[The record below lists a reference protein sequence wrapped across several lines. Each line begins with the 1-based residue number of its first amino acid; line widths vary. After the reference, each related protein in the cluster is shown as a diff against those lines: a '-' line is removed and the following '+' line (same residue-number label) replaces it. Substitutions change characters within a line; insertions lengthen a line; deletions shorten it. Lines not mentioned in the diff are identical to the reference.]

1 MELMRIFAFSLALLL
16 SHAQAEVRLINHDG
30 RFELRRDGKPFFVK
44 GAGGDERAMASLAK
58 AGGNTLRLWGDDRLG
73 EMLNQAQQNGL
84 TVIAGIWL
92 GQVRQG
98 FDWSD
103 ADSLIQQRKHIR
115 EVVLKHKDHPAL
127 LCWALGN
134 EMEDKEGKN
143 GAVWTVVNNL
153 AVMVKQLDP
162 AHPTMT
168 VIAEIGGQKVRSVHA
183 LCPEIDILGIN
194 SYCGAASLPER
205 YRKAGGTKP
214 YLLTEFG
221 PAGIWEVKK
230 NSIAAYEEPTSTE
243 KAKTYRQ
250 VYEKAVLGE
259 PALCLGSCAFLWG
272 QKQEVT
278 ATWFSMLLTD
288 GTRLGPADVMQE
300 LWSGSAPTNRCP
312 EIRAINVE
320 GSASLLDPAAKLHAK
335 LEVTDPEDKPL
346 RVEWM
351 VQRDHGEYGTG
362 GDAESVPPTFPTAIT
377 RDDAHSADI
386 TLPGEPGLYR
396 LFATVR
402 DEAGGGATA
411 NVPLRI
417 RGEERMP
424 PGKKPTLP
432 FIVYAEGDETA
443 SISSGWM
450 GDTKSLQ
457 LDPKHP
463 ERPHAGKAA
472 LKCAF
477 SATSGWCGVAW
488 QSPAGDWGDRGGG
501 HDLSGASKV
510 TFWARGESGGEVVS
524 FKFGILG
531 KEKRFHD
538 TASGALENVALSKD
552 WQRYEIAASGDLTRI
567 KTAFSWSTASNGQP
581 VVFYVD
587 EVRWE

>member
-1 MELMRIFAFSLALLL
+1 MRPLLSLLL
-16 SHAQAEVRLINHDG
+16 FSHIAFADVRVVKGPEGFVLQ
-30 RFELRRDGKPFFVK
+30 RDGKPFFVK

-73 EMLNQAQQNGL
+73 EMLDEAQKHGL
-84 TVIAGIWL
+84 AVIAGIWL

-98 FDWSD
+98 FDWAD
-103 ADSLIQQRKHIR
+103 ADSLIQQREHIR

-134 EMEDKEGKN
+134 EMEDNEGKN
-143 GAVWTVVNNL
+143 GAVWTAINSL
-153 AVMVKQLDP
+153 AVMVKQLD
-162 AHPTMT
+162 ASHPTMT

-194 SYCGAASLPER
+194 SYGGAVSLPER

-230 NSIAAYEEPTSTE
+230 NSVAAYDEPTSTE
-243 KAKTYRQ
+243 KAKTYGQ

-259 PALCLGSCAFLWG
+259 PRLCLGSCAFLWG

-278 ATWFSMLLTD
+278 STWFSMLLTD
-288 GTRLGPADVMQE
+288 GTRLGPADVMHE
-300 LWSGSAPTNRCP
+300 MWTGSAPSNRCP
-312 EIRAINVE
+312 QIQALHVAGRE
-320 GSASLLDPAAKLHAK
+320 SLLDPAAKLQAK
-335 LEVTDPEDKPL
+335 LEATDPEGKPL
-346 RVEWM
+346 RVEWQL
-351 VQRDHGEYGTG
+351 QRDFGEYGTG
-362 GDAESVPPTFPTAIT
+362 GDAESVPPTFPTAIN
-377 RDDAHSADI
+377 RSDAQSADI

-417 RGEERMP
+417 RGEEKVP
-424 PGKKPTLP
+424 LGKKTPLP
-432 FIVYAEGDETA
+432 FIVYAEGDEAA
-443 SISSGWM
+443 SIPSGWM

-457 LDPKHP
+457 LDPKSTD
-463 ERPHAGKAA
+463 RPHAGKTT
-472 LKCAF
+472 LKCTF
-477 SATSGWCGVAW
+477 GATSGWCGVAW
-488 QSPAGDWGDRGGG
+488 QNPAGDWGDRSGG
-501 HDLSGASKV
+501 HDLSGATKLV
-510 TFWARGESGGEVVS
+510 FHARGESGGEVVS
-524 FKFGILG
+524 FKYGILG

-538 TASGALENVALSKD
+538 TASGALENVKLGKD
-552 WQRYEIAASGDLTRI
+552 WQRYEIPVTGDLSRI
-567 KTAFSWSTASNGQP
+567 KTAFSWSVAANGQP
-581 VVFYVD
+581 VVFYLD